1 MGNQANNIPNE
12 VKRLRLCSS
21 LQNCGG
27 AVEVCMKE
35 SNDPIMSIFDDS
47 TLGYTDWVIGNSGK
61 SDAFTANNATNK
73 KLILLPLDNK
83 IISGHNVKKGGVA
96 DCAVLTMNDLSFI
109 EFKTNVTLNSEDN
122 LSVHTENAMKQ
133 LWHTY
138 DGIISPRCLAKGI
151 NIATMVDVEF
161 YIVFNKELDVTSATA
176 SRLNQ
181 QMEFM
186 SNHNFPLYFENE
198 KDF

>member
-35 SNDPIMSIFDDS
+35 SNEPIMSIFDDS

-83 IISGHNVKKGGVA
+83 ITRWRN
-96 DCAVLTMNDLSFI
+96 
-109 EFKTNVTLNSEDN
+109 
-122 LSVHTENAMKQ
+122 
-133 LWHTY
+133 
-138 DGIISPRCLAKGI
+138 
-151 NIATMVDVEF
+151 
-161 YIVFNKELDVTSATA
+161 
-176 SRLNQ
+176 
-181 QMEFM
+181 
-186 SNHNFPLYFENE
+186 
-198 KDF
+198 